1 MTGGLTYLVL
11 GAAAVAGYFTVPGM
25 KGNGLVFN
33 LIGLSAAAAI
43 VIGTLC
49 NRPKRRLPWML
60 FAAAQ
65 VSFVIGD
72 LLYYVFDAEFPSVG
86 DLFYLAVYPLL
97 VAGLLMLIRDRTPS
111 KDRASLLDASII
123 TVGVGLLAWVFLID
137 PYTRLS
143 GLSQL
148 ERVMSIAYPLMDVL
162 LLAVAARLAVGSGT
176 RPISFYLVGTGIVC
190 LLATDAAYGYF
201 ELHGGYELGSLLDI
215 GWLAYYLLWGT
226 AALLPGMGRM
236 GERSLDSGPTLTG
249 RRLVPLAAATLIAPA
264 VGIVQSMKEADT
276 AFSVSAAASAVL
288 FLLVLARMTGLVRS
302 LRMSVAEEQRAVFRE
317 SVLRRAA
324 LALGGAPGR
333 DDIERVAA
341 DAARAL
347 TVDAGA
353 VDVTVEVRPPSGP
366 VVLPTPSGCVI
377 EVPIASRASD
387 HGAVRIVGSDAL
399 PAPVRASLEALAVQA
414 AVALERAAL
423 AEDLLRR
430 RSDERITVLAQQA
443 SDVIA
448 VLDADLTVQ
457 HQVASAHNFLRY
469 EAGGLIGS
477 RLVDVVHPDDVAA
490 ADAFFEAVAA
500 HRGVGPEAEF
510 RVRTGGDTWVPVEA
524 VGNNLR
530 EDPRVAAIVVTIRDV
545 SKRKALEDGLKRQVA
560 ELQQLDQLKSDLV
573 STVSHELRTPLSSL
587 IGHVEM
593 LGDGDLGDLT
603 SDQRWAVQAIDRN
616 SQRLLSLIED
626 LLTLARIETGG
637 FGLTLA
643 ATDVAPL
650 IEEVEAA
657 IGPMAAA
664 RSVDLGFHVDPGVAP
679 LMADRSGVERVLMN
693 LLTNAVKFTPEQ
705 GTVRLRVASDETHA
719 TFSVSDT
726 GIGMSAED
734 QERLF
739 TRFFRST
746 TATSMAIQ
754 GTGLGLAIAKKIVD
768 DHGGTIAV
776 ESVVGAGTTVT
787 FTIPLISARRR
798 ARMAV
803 GTRP

>member
-1 MTGGLTYLVL
+1 MTGGLIYLLV
-11 GAAAVAGYFTVPGM
+11 GGAAVAGYFTVPGM

-43 VIGTLC
+43 VVGTLR

-97 VAGLLMLIRDRTPS
+97 VAGLLMLIRDRTPW

-143 GLSQL
+143 GLGQL

-162 LLAVAARLAVGSGT
+162 LLAVAARLAVGSGIRT
-176 RPISFYLVGTGIVC
+176 VSFYLIGTGIVG
-190 LLATDAAYGYF
+190 LLATDAAYAYF
-201 ELHGGYELGSLLDI
+201 ELHGGYQLGSLLDI

-226 AALLPGMGRM
+226 AALLPGMWRM
-236 GERSLDSGPTLTG
+236 GEQSPESGPTLTG

-264 VGIVQSMKEADT
+264 VGIVQSVKDAET

-288 FLLVLARMTGLVRS
+288 FLLVLARMTGLVKS

-324 LALGGAPGR
+324 LALGGAAGR

-341 DAARAL
+341 DAARDL
-347 TVDAGA
+347 TVDASA
-353 VDVTVEVRPPSGP
+353 LDVTVEVRPPSGP
-366 VVLPTPSGCVI
+366 VGLPPASGCVI
-377 EVPIASRASD
+377 DVPIASQASD
-387 HGAVRIVGSDAL
+387 HGAVRIVGSGAL
-399 PAPVRASLEALAVQA
+399 PAPVLASLEALAVQA

-443 SDVIA
+443 SDVIT
-448 VLDADLTVQ
+448 VLAADLTVQ

-469 EAGGLIGS
+469 EPGALIGS
-477 RLVDVVHPDDVAA
+477 RLVDLVHPDDVAA
-490 ADAFFEAVAA
+490 AEAFFDAVGA
-500 HRGVGPEAEF
+500 HAGVGPETEF
-510 RVRTGGDTWVPVEA
+510 RVFTGGDTWVPVEA
-524 VGNNLR
+524 VGNNLLD
-530 EDPRVAAIVVTIRDV
+530 DPRVAAIVVTIRDV
-545 SKRKALEDGLKRQVA
+545 SKRKVLEDGLKRQVA

-626 LLTLARIETGG
+626 LLTLAKIETGG
-637 FGLTLA
+637 FGLSLA
-643 ATDVAPL
+643 PTDVGPL
-650 IEEVEAA
+650 IDEVKAA
-657 IGPMAAA
+657 VGPMAAT
-664 RSVDLGFHVDPGVAP
+664 RSIDLGFDVDPGVAP

-705 GTVRLRVASDETHA
+705 GTVRLRVSCDETHA
-719 TFSVSDT
+719 LFSVSDT
-726 GIGMSAED
+726 GIGMSEED
-734 QERLF
+734 RGRLF

-754 GTGLGLAIAKKIVD
+754 GTGLGLAIVKKIVD

-776 ESVVGAGTTVT
+776 ESALGAGTTVT

-803 GTRP
+803 GSRP